1 MARPKT
7 LEGPWTALRLS
18 APELSRSKRY
28 AGAVSL
34 VVLGGLLQNA
44 LLPYPSATSFLFFYL
59 TVTLASW
66 LGGRGP
72 GLVATVLSAISA
84 NFFFTAPRYAL
95 SLSGPVGRATFAF
108 LPVAGLVA
116 ILVGSLRTSMLQARA
131 AIRAQR
137 RASQALE
144 ASEARLRL
152 AKDAAR
158 LGIYDHD
165 LRTGR
170 IEWDDRLREIWGL
183 AETPAG
189 WDQIQATIHPDDRDR
204 LRSALAQ
211 ADSSNSD
218 YVVEYRIR
226 RPRDGR
232 ERWIQAT
239 GHVSVEGDRPVR
251 HVGTTEDITERKH
264 AEAEL
269 RLLGEIAANV
279 GEGVYLVSV
288 KDLTIQY
295 ANPTME
301 RMFGYEPGELVGRH
315 VSTINA
321 VADGDPVQLASR
333 IEAALREHGRYRGD
347 VLTVKKDGTPFWSR
361 ATISMMHHPPYG
373 DVYVSLQADISER
386 KRAEE
391 ALRQADRRKSEFL
404 GVLSH
409 ELRNPLA
416 PIRTSAYLLGR
427 SGALNERDRRAIA
440 TIDRQ
445 VSHLARLIDDLLDVT
460 RIERG
465 KINLQRSNFD
475 LVEVVRRVVEDH
487 RSAFESR
494 EVEVALADEPLW
506 IDGDATRIA
515 QVVTNLASNAAKFT
529 PAGGRIS
536 LSLHRADSRL
546 AVLEVADTGVGIDA
560 DTLAHL
566 FEPFAQADRSL
577 DRSRGGLGLG
587 LALVKGLV
595 ELHGGEVAA
604 QSRGPGAGARFT
616 VKLPLTMRQDR
627 VKEGE
632 AAVGGLGGQG
642 KKVLIIEDNV
652 DSATSLGEVLALE
665 GARVAV
671 THNGTEGIARA
682 HEFTPD
688 VVLCD
693 IGLPGIDGYDVARAL
708 RRDPVVASAM
718 LVALTGYAQPED
730 RQRAREA
737 GFDAHLAKPPDLTAL
752 RRLLAGRPAHDHRQA
767 ALGPPA

>member
-1 MARPKT
+1 
-7 LEGPWTALRLS
+7 
-18 APELSRSKRY
+18 
-28 AGAVSL
+28 
-34 VVLGGLLQNA
+34 
-44 LLPYPSATSFLFFYL
+44 
-59 TVTLASW
+59 
-66 LGGRGP
+66 
-72 GLVATVLSAISA
+72 
-84 NFFFTAPRYAL
+84 
-95 SLSGPVGRATFAF
+95 
-108 LPVAGLVA
+108 
-116 ILVGSLRTSMLQARA
+116 
-131 AIRAQR
+131 
-137 RASQALE
+137 
-144 ASEARLRL
+144 
-152 AKDAAR
+152 
-158 LGIYDHD
+158 
-165 LRTGR
+165 
-170 IEWDDRLREIWGL
+170 
-183 AETPAG
+183 
-189 WDQIQATIHPDDRDR
+189 
-204 LRSALAQ
+204 
-211 ADSSNSD
+211 
-218 YVVEYRIR
+218 
-226 RPRDGR
+226 
-232 ERWIQAT
+232 
-239 GHVSVEGDRPVR
+239 VSVEGNNPVR

-301 RMFGYEPGELVGRH
+301 RMFGYEPGELTGRH

-321 VADGDPVQLASR
+321 VDGGDPARLASR

-361 ATISMMHHPPYG
+361 ATISMMHHPHYG

-386 KRAEE
+386 KHAEE

-465 KINLQRSNFD
+465 KINLQRSTFD

-494 EVEVALADEPLW
+494 EVEVVLADEPLW

-536 LSLHRADSRL
+536 LSLRRADSRL

-616 VKLPLTMRQDR
+616 VRLPLTMRQVR

-632 AAVGGLGGQG
+632 AAVGGLEGQG

-665 GARVAV
+665 GCRVAV
-671 THNGTEGIARA
+671 THTGADGIARA
-682 HEFTPD
+682 REFLPD

-708 RRDPVVASAM
+708 RRDPAVASAL

-730 RQRAREA
+730 RQRARGA
-737 GFDAHLAKPPDLTAL
+737 GFDVHLAKPPDLPAL
-752 RRLLAGRPAHDHRQA
+752 HRLLAGRRAPDHRWA
-767 ALGPPA
+767 APGPPA